1 MKALSSL
8 PLSPPLL
15 FSSSFL
21 HFPVL
26 VFGSSLLSLWYKAR
40 GCPQAAERRHT
51 VSGELMKG
59 DSMDPC
65 YCANLRVCLLHC
77 SARLFWLLF
86 FILYSFDR
94 RETLWIIFCSHTV
107 TWCPSSQ
114 MEEILPQ
121 SVLCFIVM
129 SPLPWLPLVSQE
141 VSQNIALSCDVYFSW
156 YMVIHTLHSCKCICV

>member
-40 GCPQAAERRHT
+40 GWPQAAERRHT

-59 DSMDPC
+59 DSMDSC
-65 YCANLRVCLLHC
+65 YCANLRVCSTVLHVC
-77 SARLFWLLF
+77 PGCYF

-94 RETLWIIFCSHTV
+94 KETLWIIFCSHTV
-107 TWCPSSQ
+107 TQCPLSQ

-141 VSQNIALSCDVYFSW
+141 VSQNIAFSCDVYFSW
-156 YMVIHTLHSCKCICV
+156 YMVIHTVHSCKCICV